1 MKRWHRVPVVCGAL
15 LLVVGCTATVPPAEE
30 SPPASSGAA
39 GPSLSES
46 PDSVTTTQSPD
57 PATLTTPATGAPLAL
72 NPTIIILDASG
83 SMKADDAPGPR
94 IDAANNAV
102 LTLVD
107 GLPDGAPLG
116 LIVYGTGT
124 DSSDAAQTAGCQD
137 IKTLVPLAAVDKA
150 TFAAAVNGVAAS
162 GYTPIGAALR
172 AAAAELPASG
182 PRNIV
187 IVSDGEDTCAPPGPC
202 EVAKDL
208 GAGVG
213 GLAVHAVGFRVSG
226 AAKDQLTCIAKAG
239 SGSYVDAANAV
250 QLQARLRSA
259 TDPNAAV
266 NTLTSTGYS
275 GMQIGMTVAQAK
287 GVDPSISADSTGT
300 VTIVWRDCDL
310 TFTDGSLVTIAP
322 HTAVPTQDG
331 LAVGDDVS
339 KAGQLYGSAA
349 PVIASGRSYAIFAA
363 AEGGE
368 VGYDVTF
375 TPDAANAGQLSG
387 PVRAIVMCRC
397 KPAQSAASAVDADAF
412 LKTPGR
418 WWFRTPDDAWACS
431 ITTQI
436 FCESSAW
443 NGNKATT
450 YPPPTGQ
457 DYEQS
462 GAEGGGTTMGGFVW
476 LTNAEVTY
484 GTGIHGD
491 RSEFYYDVNNG
502 VPGPGKTL
510 ADGQVLTAGGYR
522 CFVTGFAVTCS
533 TPTTGIG
540 FTVSQDAYLLYP
552 RDGTAPEP
560 GQPVLKPTTD
570 ASGADVI
577 GPDGYENLRL
587 GMTFS
592 QAQQADPTLAVTST
606 STCLQASTKDAER
619 VVFNPDGGLA
629 YIEPRGSPHTP
640 EGLRVGDT
648 ADKAFTL
655 YAPDR
660 GGRDVSMNYSSNQFP
675 VLPGSEAVY
684 IVRVSTP
691 NQDAIEVD
699 AVDATVTNIYL
710 DGGQRCFS

>member
-1 MKRWHRVPVVCGAL
+1 
-15 LLVVGCTATVPPAEE
+15 
-30 SPPASSGAA
+30 
-39 GPSLSES
+39 
-46 PDSVTTTQSPD
+46 
-57 PATLTTPATGAPLAL
+57 
-72 NPTIIILDASG
+72 
-83 SMKADDAPGPR
+83 MKADDAPGPR
-94 IDAANNAV
+94 IDAAKNAV

-116 LIVYGTGT
+116 LIAYGTGT
-124 DSSDAAQTAGCQD
+124 DSSDAAEAAGCQD

-187 IVSDGEDTCAPPGPC
+187 IVSDGEDTCAPPDPC
-202 EVAKDL
+202 EVAKGL
-208 GAGVG
+208 GADAG

-226 AAKDQLTCIAKAG
+226 AAKDQLTCIANAG
-239 SGSYVDAANAV
+239 GGSYVDAANAV

-275 GMQIGMTVAQAK
+275 GMQIGMTIAQAK
-287 GVDPSISADSTGT
+287 GIDPSVSADSAGT
-300 VTIVWRDCDL
+300 VTIVWRDCEL

-322 HTAVPTQDG
+322 HAAVPTQDG

-349 PVIASGRSYAIFAA
+349 PVTASGRTYAIFAA
-363 AEGGE
+363 TDGGE
-368 VGYDVTF
+368 IGYDVTF
-375 TPDAANAGQLSG
+375 TPDAANAGQLAG
-387 PVRAIVMCRC
+387 PVRSIAMCRC
-397 KPAQSAASAVDADAF
+397 RPTQSAATAVDAAAF
-412 LKTPGR
+412 LKTAGR

-431 ITTQI
+431 ITTRI
-436 FCESSAW
+436 NCEASAW

-450 YPPPTGQ
+450 YPPPTGP

-476 LTNAEVTY
+476 LTSAEVTY
-484 GTGIHGD
+484 GTGMHGE

-533 TPTTGIG
+533 APATGPG
-540 FTVSQDAYLLYP
+540 FTVSQVAYLLYP

-560 GQPVLKPTTD
+560 GQPVLQPTTD
-570 ASGADVI
+570 AHGADVI

-587 GMTFS
+587 GMTIS
-592 QAQQADPTLAVTST
+592 QAQQADPTLVIES
-606 STCLQASTKDAER
+606 SSRCVQAATKDAKW
-619 VVFNPDGGLA
+619 VVFNPDGTLA

-640 EGLRVGDT
+640 EGLRVGDS

-655 YAPDR
+655 YAPN
-660 GGRDVSMNYSSNQFP
+660 DVRTVSVNFSVNRFAVS
-675 VLPGSEAVY
+675 PGSKVLY
-684 IVRVSTP
+684 ILKVSEP
-691 NQDAIEVD
+691 PDAPYD
-699 AVDATVTNIYL
+699 DFAAVDSTVTAIHL
-710 DGGQRCFS
+710 DGGQNCFS